1 MGPSSIEFELG
12 TNISKS
18 QNRICIFTPTYNRAY
33 CLRNLYE
40 SLVAQTSSDFNWLI
54 VDDGSTDATEP
65 LVRDLIKGSTFPI
78 TYIKQSNG
86 GKQRAHN
93 TGVENCESDLFF
105 CVDSDD
111 TLVPDA
117 IESILRTWD
126 AFKIDGTIAGIIA
139 LQGPERDRPHYNEM
153 PSNTPTTTMW
163 DLYYKFGHKGDTAHI
178 YRTEVLRNFPFD
190 VEPDE
195 KFIAETYVYHQIDQ
209 SYQLATLNK
218 VVTIQEYLP
227 DGYSKNVRAITRKN
241 PKGYRKLK
249 RMYIEYSSTP
259 GARIESTILYMVG
272 CMLCGDTIGGI
283 KNAPSKLQAALAAL
297 PAWLLCKTE
306 FRERS

>member
-1 MGPSSIEFELG
+1 MLKATIL
-12 TNISKS
+12 NS

-40 SLVAQTSSDFNWLI
+40 SLRKQTSNDFNWLI
-54 VDDGSTDATEP
+54 VDDGSTDDTET
-65 LVRDLIKGSTFPI
+65 LVEEFIDAGAFPI

-93 TGVENCESDLFF
+93 TGVDNCSSELFF

-117 IESILRTWD
+117 VESILETWSKFRND
-126 AFKIDGTIAGIIA
+126 EKIAGVIA
-139 LQGPERDRPHYNEM
+139 LQGPEQGKPHYNEM
-153 PSNTPTTTMW
+153 PRNTPLTTMW

-178 YRTEVLRNFPFD
+178 YRTDTLREYPFD

-227 DGYSKNVRAITRKN
+227 DGYSKNVRAVTRKN

-259 GARIESTILYMVG
+259 RTRIENTILYMVG
-272 CMLCGDTIGGI
+272 CMLCGDTLGGV
-283 KNAPSKLQAALAAL
+283 KDAPSKLQAILAIA
-297 PAWLLCKTE
+297 PAWFLCKTE
-306 FRERS
+306 FRERY